1 MLCTSVLVS
10 IEDYSKGSVAGWGKI
25 GAGVRQG
32 AQGSGAR
39 KTCDDAKSVTNR
51 LIYGGAADRGKGLKK
66 ESRDGCCFGCFT
78 VVFGGFGAGGPRRD
92 GLCGWRCTTLFTT
105 ERWE

>member
-1 MLCTSVLVS
+1 MYGAIVRDPQRGGAREEL
-10 IEDYSKGSVAGWGKI
+10 GSGEG
-25 GAGVRQG
+25 
-32 AQGSGAR
+32 QGSGAR